1 MGDEV
6 VTYLA
11 TPTSSTQANTTSN
24 SSQNFSTKS
33 AFGITAAATAVVTIA
48 LLARGMI
55 SRRCT
60 NDDTTGSFPTKDNQ
74 EYKGQDELT
83 IAGTAELT
91 CASADPSPKCHV
103 VNEEEREHWREL
115 GMEGDV

>member
-1 MGDEV
+1 
-6 VTYLA
+6 
-11 TPTSSTQANTTSN
+11 
-24 SSQNFSTKS
+24 
-33 AFGITAAATAVVTIA
+33 
-48 LLARGMI
+48 MI

-60 NDDTTGSFPTKDNQ
+60 NDDTTGSFPTSKDNQ